1 MQFGVYINMQL
12 RIISRLYR
20 GVQDYIENG
29 RDKMLVDPDPDEIS
43 MKRKARF
50 SSAVPNDHVSPVTVT
65 SSVKYPSDGWGKS
78 LERMHERHLL
88 RFSRVVLL
96 FAWICLLWGTHQT
109 AGLLI
114 LDATIILDLLKRSV
128 LKQISSHPTRC
139 LPRPQFL
146 L

>member
-1 MQFGVYINMQL
+1 
-12 RIISRLYR
+12 
-20 GVQDYIENG
+20 
-29 RDKMLVDPDPDEIS
+29 MLVDADPDEIS
-43 MKRKARF
+43 TKRKARF
-50 SSAVPNDHVSPVTVT
+50 SSAVPNDHVSPVT

-96 FAWICLLWGTHQT
+96 FAWICLLWGAHQT

-128 LKQISSHPTRC
+128 LKQNFKSPH
-139 LPRPQFL
+139 
-146 L
+146 